1 MKKIIIS
8 STFAVLALN
17 FASFGQI
24 QISGGGTNNVIISV
38 LQDITFK
45 VNPGAQ
51 AWGYIWGVNIP
62 NSLSSADAYGSDA
75 TLISGSG
82 GVTLVSAAN
91 ASVTTTTLA
100 TGTSGWAPNGMS
112 LTFIFNNDFKLVGGD
127 TFTVRQGTYERIWA
141 GANGAP
147 VPQNTLTNPG
157 NTYTITKDSFF
168 SSSESGAPLNTS
180 NITLVPEPSA
190 LSLLAVGLG
199 GLAMVRRRRS

>member
-1 MKKIIIS
+1 MKKIILS
-8 STFAVLALN
+8 STVAVLALN

-24 QISGGGTNNVIISV
+24 QITGGGTNNVIISV

-45 VNPGAQ
+45 INPGAE

-62 NSLSSADAYGSDA
+62 NSLSTADGYASDA

-82 GVTLVSAAN
+82 GVSLVSSAN
-91 ASVTTTTLA
+91 VSVFATRLA
-100 TGTSGWAPNGMS
+100 TGSSGWAPNGMS
-112 LTFIFNNDFKLVGGD
+112 LSFEFNNDFRLVGGD

-147 VPQNTLTNPG
+147 VPLNTLTNPG

-168 SSSESGAPLNTS
+168 SSSEFGEPLNTS

-199 GLAMVRRRRS
+199 GLAMVRSRRS

>member
-62 NSLSSADAYGSDA
+62 NSLSSADGFASDA

-82 GVTLVSAAN
+82 GVSLVSTAN

-100 TGTSGWAPNGMS
+100 TGSSGWAPNDMS
-112 LTFIFNNDFKLVGGD
+112 LTFIFNNDFKLVG
-127 TFTVRQGTYERIWA
+127 EI
-141 GANGAP
+141 
-147 VPQNTLTNPG
+147 
-157 NTYTITKDSFF
+157 
-168 SSSESGAPLNTS
+168 PLQFAK
-180 NITLVPEPSA
+180 A
-190 LSLLAVGLG
+190 LMKEFGLG
-199 GLAMVRRRRS
+199 PTGLLCRKTH